1 MMRQNR
7 LFNRTRVSLS
17 LWYAGVMGLILS
29 LLGLGVY
36 KAISHAHWVA
46 LDNELESVAGTLHDS
61 LELKLKQPG
70 QIEPIIGELLPNFC
84 LVGTSCVTDRF
95 NSQRHGA
102 YKGAGR
108 LNYGGNLHS
117 QPLANAIRPTAPH
130 ILSAVDRG
138 NYYARLYDTSGRL
151 IAIAG
156 DYPEGLPQ
164 ALNTE
169 PWQTLRDRTNNIYH
183 QISFSLHT
191 QTREDWGYF
200 QVGRSLQDFEDYLG
214 RVKLVLLL
222 GLPTSLILVGF
233 ASWWLAGLAMQPIY
247 RSYQQI
253 EQFTADAAHELRTP
267 LAATQATVESALL
280 VDLDPPETKDILTTI
295 KRENKRLIQLVADL
309 LLLARMDRKAIPLR
323 LELCC
328 LNDLV
333 SDLVEEL
340 EPLAIANQITLTAEF
355 KVKKSLNVSAD
366 CDQLYRLV
374 YNLIVNAIQHTPS
387 NGRVTVILERDAS
400 NALIKVKDT
409 GIGIAPEHQKHIFDR
424 FYRVQSDRSRSTGGS
439 GLGLAIAQS
448 IARSHSCKLSVSS
461 ELGKGSTFIFQ
472 LPLALNSRDKKRLIP

>member
-1 MMRQNR
+1 MRRNK
-7 LFNRTRVSLS
+7 LFNKTRVSLS

-29 LLGLGVY
+29 LLGIGVY

-61 LELKLKQPG
+61 LELKLKQLG
-70 QIEPIIGELLPNFC
+70 QIEPIIGKLLPNFC
-84 LVGTSCVTDRF
+84 QIGTSCYADRD
-95 NSQRHGA
+95 NPQR
-102 YKGAGR
+102 
-108 LNYGGNLHS
+108 
-117 QPLANAIRPTAPH
+117 H
-130 ILSAVDRG
+130 ILSAVDRD

-164 ALNTE
+164 TLNKE
-169 PWQTLRDRTNNIYH
+169 LWQTLSDRNNNIYH

-200 QVGRSLQDFEDYLG
+200 QVGRSLADFEDYLG
-214 RVKLVLLL
+214 RVKLILLL
-222 GLPTSLILVGF
+222 GLPISLIFVAF

-267 LAATQATVESALL
+267 LAAMQATVESALL
-280 VDLDPPETKDILTTI
+280 VDLDKQEIKDVLTTI
-295 KRENKRLIQLVADL
+295 EQENKRLIQLVADL
-309 LLLARMDRKAIPLR
+309 LWLARMDRKAIPLHR
-323 LELCC
+323 ELCC

-340 EPLAIANQITLTAEF
+340 EPLAISNRITLTSEF
-355 KVKKSLNVSAD
+355 RVEKSINVSGD
-366 CDQLYRLV
+366 CNQLYRLV

-387 NGRVTVILERDAS
+387 QGRVAVILECDAS
-400 NALIKVKDT
+400 QALLQVKDT
-409 GIGIAPEHQKHIFDR
+409 GIGIAPAHQKKIFDR
-424 FYRVQSDRSRSTGGS
+424 FYRVQDDRSRSTGGS
-439 GLGLAIAQS
+439 GLGLAIAQA
-448 IARSHSCKLSVSS
+448 IARSHFGKLSVES
-461 ELGKGSTFIFQ
+461 ELRKGSTFTLQ
-472 LPLALNSRDKKRLIP
+472 LPLTI

>member
-1 MMRQNR
+1 
-7 LFNRTRVSLS
+7 
-17 LWYAGVMGLILS
+17 
-29 LLGLGVY
+29 
-36 KAISHAHWVA
+36 
-46 LDNELESVAGTLHDS
+46 
-61 LELKLKQPG
+61 
-70 QIEPIIGELLPNFC
+70 
-84 LVGTSCVTDRF
+84 
-95 NSQRHGA
+95 
-102 YKGAGR
+102 
-108 LNYGGNLHS
+108 
-117 QPLANAIRPTAPH
+117 
-130 ILSAVDRG
+130 
-138 NYYARLYDTSGRL
+138 

-164 ALNTE
+164 SFNTE
-169 PWQTLRDRTNNIYH
+169 SWQTLTDCTNNIYH
-183 QISFSLHT
+183 QISLSLHT

-214 RVKLVLLL
+214 IVKLILLL
-222 GLPTSLILVGF
+222 GLPTSLILVAF

-267 LAATQATVESALL
+267 LAAMQATVESALL
-280 VDLDPPETKDILTTI
+280 VDLDPQETKDILTTI
-295 KRENKRLIQLVADL
+295 ERENKRLIQLVADL

-323 LELCC
+323 RQLLGRVLGKNTLTQKPTVC

-340 EPLAIANQITLTAEF
+340 EPLAIANQITLTNVF
-355 KVKKSLNVSAD
+355 RVKKSLNVSGD

-387 NGRVTVILERDAS
+387 DGQVTVILECDAS
-400 NALIKVKDT
+400 DALIQVKDT

-424 FYRVQSDRSRSTGGS
+424 FYRVQSDRSRNTGGS
-439 GLGLAIAQS
+439 GLGLAIAKS
-448 IARSHSCKLSVSS
+448 IARSHFFKLSVRS

-472 LPLALNSRDKKRLIP
+472 LPLASNSKINFSSSNKTDVICLIVLDYS

>member
-1 MMRQNR
+1 MRMRENK
-7 LFNRTRVSLS
+7 LFNNTRISLA

-29 LLGLGVY
+29 LLGMGVY

-70 QIEPIIGELLPNFC
+70 KIEPIIGKLLPNFC
-84 LVGTSCVTDRF
+84 LVGTSCITDHF
-95 NSQRHGA
+95 NPQR
-102 YKGAGR
+102 
-108 LNYGGNLHS
+108 
-117 QPLANAIRPTAPH
+117 H
-130 ILSAVDRG
+130 ILSAIEQG

-164 ALNTE
+164 SLNTE
-169 PWQTLRDRTNNIYH
+169 PWQTLNTSSNNIYH

-214 RVKLVLLL
+214 RVKLILLL
-222 GLPTSLILVGF
+222 GLPTSLIFVAI

-267 LAATQATVESALL
+267 LAAMQATVESALL
-280 VDLDPPETKDILTTI
+280 VDLEQQEAKNILTTI
-295 KRENKRLIQLVADL
+295 KRENKRLIQLVGDL
-309 LLLARMDRKAIPLR
+309 LWLARMDRKTIPLR
-323 LELCC
+323 RQLCC

-333 SDLVEEL
+333 DDLVEEL
-340 EPLAIANQITLTAEF
+340 EPLAIANQITLTSQI
-355 KVKKSLNVSAD
+355 KINKPLNVSGD

-374 YNLIVNAIQHTPS
+374 YNLIVNAIQYTPS
-387 NGRVTVILERDAS
+387 NGQVTVILERDDRY
-400 NALIKVKDT
+400 ALIKVQDT
-409 GIGIAPEHQKHIFDR
+409 GIGIAPEHQKKIFDR
-424 FYRVQSDRSRSTGGS
+424 FYRVHSDRSRSTGGS
-439 GLGLAIAQS
+439 GLGLAIAKS
-448 IARSHSCKLSVSS
+448 IAGSHSSQLSVRS
-461 ELGKGSTFIFQ
+461 EVGQGSTFIFQ
-472 LPLALNSRDKKRLIP
+472 LPLALRLK

>member
-1 MMRQNR
+1 MMRQNK
-7 LFNRTRVSLS
+7 LFNKTRVSLS

-29 LLGLGVY
+29 LLGMGVY

-46 LDNELESVAGTLHDS
+46 LDNELESVAGTLHDG
-61 LELKLKQPG
+61 LELKLRQPG

-84 LVGTSCVTDRF
+84 LVKTSCLDKRLT
-95 NSQRHGA
+95 SQR
-102 YKGAGR
+102 
-108 LNYGGNLHS
+108 
-117 QPLANAIRPTAPH
+117 H

-156 DYPEGLPQ
+156 NYPAGLPQ
-164 ALNTE
+164 ALNKE
-169 PWQTLRDRTNNIYH
+169 PWQTLSTSTSTSHIYH

-191 QTREDWGYF
+191 QTRKDWGYF
-200 QVGRSLQDFEDYLG
+200 QVGRSLQDFEDYLS
-214 RVKLVLLL
+214 RVKLILLL

-267 LAATQATVESALL
+267 LAATQATIESALL
-280 VDLDPPETKDILTTI
+280 VDLDPQETKDILTTI
-295 KRENKRLIQLVADL
+295 KGENKRLIQLVADL
-309 LLLARMDRKAIPLR
+309 LLLARMDRQAIPLR
-323 LELCC
+323 RELLGRVLGKNTLTQKPTVC

-340 EPLAIANQITLTAEF
+340 EPLAIANQITLTNEF
-355 KVKKSLNVSAD
+355 RVKKSLNVSGD

-400 NALIKVKDT
+400 DALIKVKDT

-424 FYRVQSDRSRSTGGS
+424 FYRVQSDRSRNTGGS
-439 GLGLAIAQS
+439 GLGLAIARS
-448 IARSHSCKLSVSS
+448 IARSHSFKLSVRS

-472 LPLALNSRDKKRLIP
+472 LPLIELV

>member
-1 MMRQNR
+1 MRQNK
-7 LFNRTRVSLS
+7 LFNKTRVSLS

-29 LLGLGVY
+29 LLGMGVY

-84 LVGTSCVTDRF
+84 LVKTSCLDKRL
-95 NSQRHGA
+95 NSQR
-102 YKGAGR
+102 
-108 LNYGGNLHS
+108 
-117 QPLANAIRPTAPH
+117 H
-130 ILSAVDRG
+130 ILSAVDRA

-156 DYPEGLPQ
+156 NYPEGLPQ
-164 ALNTE
+164 SLNTE
-169 PWQTLRDRTNNIYH
+169 SWQTLSTSTSHIYH

-222 GLPTSLILVGF
+222 GLPISLTLVGF

-267 LAATQATVESALL
+267 LTATQATVESALL
-280 VDLDPPETKDILTTI
+280 VDLDPQETKDILTTI
-295 KRENKRLIQLVADL
+295 ERENKRLIQLVADL

-323 LELCC
+323 RQLCC

-340 EPLAIANQITLTAEF
+340 EPLAIASQITLTSKF
-355 KVKKSLNVSAD
+355 RVKKSFNVSAD

-387 NGRVTVILERDAS
+387 DGRVMVILERDAS
-400 NALIKVKDT
+400 DALIQVKDT
-409 GIGIAPEHQKHIFDR
+409 GIGIAPEHQKKIFDR
-424 FYRVQSDRSRSTGGS
+424 FYRVQSDRSRNTGGS

-448 IARSHSCKLSVSS
+448 IARSHSCKLSVRS

-472 LPLALNSRDKKRLIP
+472 LPLAINSRDKKSLIP